1 MTEPPGIDIARE
13 SLTVAPSGRF
23 QPWPFT
29 RRESV
34 GVVWS
39 QLELS
44 FGAIWLT
51 RYPGLLSYILITP
64 RPVAE
69 NRFCPVMPYE
79 NAWNRLFCFDS
90 RKTTP
95 ATCSLF
101 ALTCFN
107 YQKPSNADA
116 VCHFMRKPE
125 HPGR

>member
-1 MTEPPGIDIARE
+1 M
-13 SLTVAPSGRF
+13 
-23 QPWPFT
+23 
-29 RRESV
+29 
-34 GVVWS
+34 WS

-116 VCHFMRKPE
+116 VCHFMRKPVHIPLVSTLHACTTLKISHLDPSLPRGYFIVDE
-125 HPGR
+125 P